1 MYRGLRVESRRVSRV
16 LNLSRSF
23 SCSNVSSEGSI
34 FMNVNSF
41 HTRKGGAVVGHA
53 GKGVPLMLKK

>member
-1 MYRGLRVESRRVSRV
+1 MSRV

-23 SCSNVSSEGSI
+23 FIVSNVPTEGSTFI
-34 FMNVNSF
+34 NVNSF

-53 GKGVPLMLKK
+53 GNGAPLMLKK

>member
-1 MYRGLRVESRRVSRV
+1 M
-16 LNLSRSF
+16 
-23 SCSNVSSEGSI
+23 EGST

-41 HTRKGGAVVGHA
+41 HTRKGEMVVGHA